1 MQTGATQGA
10 ETTQDAG
17 GTQAAA
23 QAVPAI
29 VPAPEGHLTTLR
41 VEPIRAP
48 QPFWS
53 PKQDHSGVWVAVTC
67 FAIIATVVG
76 IAVMNELRRRR
87 GEKAQGAMIRASQ
100 EREARHNEEYHEAAM
115 RKVNMEHALAKA
127 ELRMRHIEL
136 GEGEVDG
143 KGLPS
148 RGEMNALVA
157 KKMQLEVELLTTQ
170 LELARRELALRGDQ
184 LDFHDVQME
193 RTRLEIES
201 LKLRIREQR
210 KGLDEFG
217 ESGE

>member
-48 QPFWS
+48 QS
-53 PKQDHSGVWVAVTC
+53 AGAANNSGVWVAVTC

-87 GEKAQGAMIRASQ
+87 GEKAQAVMIRASQ

-115 RKVNMEHALAKA
+115 RKVNVEHALAKA

-217 ESGE
+217 ESRE

>member
-1 MQTGATQGA
+1 MQTGVTQGA
-10 ETTQDAG
+10 GTTQDAG
-17 GTQAAA
+17 GTQADA

-48 QPFWS
+48 QS
-53 PKQDHSGVWVAVTC
+53 AGGANNSGVWVAVTC
-67 FAIIATVVG
+67 FVIIATVVG

-87 GEKAQGAMIRASQ
+87 GDKAQGAMIRASQ

-217 ESGE
+217 ESRE